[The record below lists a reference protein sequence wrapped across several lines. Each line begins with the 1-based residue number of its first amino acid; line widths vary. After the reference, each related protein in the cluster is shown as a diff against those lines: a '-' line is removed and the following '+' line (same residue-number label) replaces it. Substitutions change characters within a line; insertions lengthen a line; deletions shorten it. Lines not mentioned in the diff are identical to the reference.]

1 MASIYQDG
9 QDEGILAS
17 NNCCIAAHTSLGIY
31 RHSGPLV
38 LCTVLLSG
46 PILFIL
52 PILEILLQTTK
63 TRAWHI
69 QVLSDLVILF
79 SADAIDIQVL
89 SDLAFILCILHIL
102 QILHILAILLQTRRR
117 DSGGQAPAL
126 QKNASVPVA
135 RGPVPRNAT
144 KKSAPRTP

>member
-52 PILEILLQTTK
+52 RILEILLQTTK
-63 TRAWHI
+63 KRAWHI

-89 SDLAFILCILHIL
+89 SDLAFILFILFILHIL
-102 QILHILAILLQTRRR
+102 IQTRRR
-117 DSGGQAPAL
+117 NSNTEKRSGRPSCL
-126 QKNASVPVA
+126 
-135 RGPVPRNAT
+135 
-144 KKSAPRTP
+144 